1 MTTIKRLASAMLVGV
16 LIATPAI
23 VMAKGARNGHAGA
36 NAPATAVQQR
46 DRTRQHAQTAT
57 QAQEQIKAQKRT
69 RVRTEDPAQ
78 EPAGMGSKN
87 RHRKGG

>member
-1 MTTIKRLASAMLVGV
+1 MKATSRIASALLVGA

-23 VMAKGARNGHAGA
+23 VMADGARNGQAGA
-36 NAPATAVQQR
+36 KAPDSAIQQR
-46 DRTRQHAQTAT
+46 DRVREHAQTGV
-57 QAQEQIKAQKRT
+57 QGQEQKRLQKRT

-78 EPAGMGSKN
+78 DGTGTGSKN